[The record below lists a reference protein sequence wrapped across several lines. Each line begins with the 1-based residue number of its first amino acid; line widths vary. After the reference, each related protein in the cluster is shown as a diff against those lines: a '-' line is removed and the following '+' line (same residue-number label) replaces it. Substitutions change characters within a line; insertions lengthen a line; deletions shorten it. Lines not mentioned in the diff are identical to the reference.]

1 MITVDER
8 GISIDDDD
16 EDNEEVSFIGI
27 PVIEVEAGKREETR
41 RVKWFNIAPELN
53 NVVVAV
59 VADPRLMSLLLFL
72 LLLLGFVLF
81 EFVLLEFVSVKF
93 VLVELPLSRN
103 S

>member
-59 VADPRLMSLLLFL
+59 VADPRLMSLLLL